1 MECGNETCRS
11 YNDKASKSIEV
22 TLVLYFF
29 RMLYIGWARKRRQAA
44 EDKGAASN
52 ERISE
57 ARTVKK
63 LE

>member
-1 MECGNETCRS
+1 
-11 YNDKASKSIEV
+11 
-22 TLVLYFF
+22 
-29 RMLYIGWARKRRQAA
+29 MLYIGWARKRRQAA

>member
-1 MECGNETCRS
+1 
-11 YNDKASKSIEV
+11 
-22 TLVLYFF
+22 
-29 RMLYIGWARKRRQAA
+29 MLYIGWARKRRQAA

-63 LE
+63 LDSFQGCVFKLGIVHHF